1 MSNYLKLTKDKL
13 DIEEISQLVTESTTG
28 AVSIFVGTTRDHFE
42 GKRVLTL
49 EYEAYEAM
57 AVKKMEDLCQ
67 LTRSKWPSIH
77 NIAIYHRFVNLFNY
91 LKGLKISFLAF
102 FVLQIRHSWSQGGK
116 CCDCPHLH
124 TQTSKFLLQFEI
136 LSGLT
141 CYPSF
146 L

>member
-102 FVLQIRHSWSQGGK
+102 FVL
-116 CCDCPHLH
+116 
-124 TQTSKFLLQFEI
+124 
-136 LSGLT
+136 
-141 CYPSF
+141 
-146 L
+146 